1 MESSFVMMFQGGF
14 VFLVC
19 LVHEIKNLRVNR
31 DFSPLYL
38 WAGFIGISWFAFG
51 LINCIMGK

>member
-1 MESSFVMMFQGGF
+1 MMMFQGGF

-19 LVHEIKNLRVNR
+19 LVHEIKNLRAHR

-51 LINCIMGK
+51 LINCIMGDKNI